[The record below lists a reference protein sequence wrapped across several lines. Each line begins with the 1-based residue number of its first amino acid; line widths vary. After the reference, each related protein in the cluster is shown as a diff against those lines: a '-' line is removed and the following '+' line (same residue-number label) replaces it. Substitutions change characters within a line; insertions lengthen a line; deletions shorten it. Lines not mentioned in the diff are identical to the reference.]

1 MLAIVNRW
9 YQILEILAAKKY
21 VSIDDLK
28 VQLHSSAQTIKKCIS
43 LLNEEIYGIAK
54 IIFENGYFELRIEE
68 YDLFLEI
75 MNGTLKG
82 ELDFNS
88 STKRISYILKRLL
101 DTNDYIL
108 IDDLSE
114 ELETSRGTVNKDIKY
129 LKELVSNFGVQ
140 LSGKTNKGM
149 YLEGEEFNFRLLY
162 LYHVYDFL
170 GKSAGLS
177 EEVIDSL
184 EEVEGLEQLD
194 QISINLLKK
203 VIDISINRIQKNR
216 RIEEQIIHYTN
227 YAQDNEVLET
237 LFYHIETRCCITLSQ
252 YERDFIS
259 FPITITN
266 TGFINTK
273 WVDQDQ
279 LENLFRK
286 MMTAIHD
293 NFLIE
298 IDDDLLYTEM
308 QHHLMFLINRMVF
321 HLETNDLF
329 FNEIEKNYPF
339 PYELAKVGITELGKQ
354 INRKPSNIEISY
366 LAIYFELILRQTKNE
381 EKRKIAIICSTG
393 RGTAALIKR
402 QVKAILGK
410 EIVIEQFS
418 EHAYEFEN
426 LKHYFAIFTTIPLKD
441 SPSEV
446 PVIRIT
452 NIFDDKW
459 IKNEWGKLSRGN
471 RLNQG
476 AFTIRFEKLEKKEAY
491 EEYLSQMV
499 ESLLHEQVVDNEF
512 KQFIFEREQKQTTIF
527 NNGVA
532 FPHAVNKKQE
542 QIVFYLGVLKEPI
555 WTEAGMIQF
564 IFLMGIPE
572 NINEK
577 TEQELLELYDTM
589 LKMVATAEIRAEILQ
604 LSQLEE
610 FLVYIKMK
618 GWFM

>member
-9 YQILEILAAKKY
+9 YQILQLLVAKKY
-21 VSIDDLK
+21 VSMDDLK

-54 IIFENGYFELRIEE
+54 IVFEKGYFELRIEE

-88 STKRISYILKRLL
+88 STKRVSYILKRLL
-101 DTNDYIL
+101 DTDDYIL
-108 IDDLSE
+108 IDDLSA

-129 LKELVSNFGVQ
+129 LKELVSAFGVQ

-162 LYHVYDFL
+162 LYHVYDFNRNTL
-170 GKSAGLS
+170 GLS
-177 EEVIDSL
+177 EEVIESL
-184 EEVEGLEQLD
+184 EAVKSLEQLD
-194 QISINLLKK
+194 QISLNLLKK
-203 VIDISINRIQKNR
+203 VIDISINRVKNNR
-216 RIEEQIIHYTN
+216 LIEKRIIHYTN
-227 YAQDNEVLET
+227 YAQDNEFLET
-237 LFYHIETRCCITLSQ
+237 LFYQIETSCQITLSQ

-273 WVDQDQ
+273 WVDQEQ
-279 LENLFRK
+279 LERLFYK
-286 MMTAIHD
+286 MMAAIHD
-293 NFLIE
+293 NFLVE
-298 IDDDLLYTEM
+298 IDDDSLFKEM
-308 QHHLMFLINRMVF
+308 QHHLMFLINRMIF

-366 LAIYFELILRQTKNE
+366 LAIYFELILRQTKNDE
-381 EKRKIAIICSTG
+381 QRKIAIICSTG

-410 EIVIEQFS
+410 EIAIEQFS
-418 EHAYEFEN
+418 ENAYEVEK
-426 LKHYFAIFTTIPLKD
+426 LKAYFAIFTTIPLKN

-471 RLNQG
+471 RLKQER
-476 AFTIRFEKLEKKEAY
+476 FTIRFEQLEQRETY
-491 EEYLSQMV
+491 EEYLMYMV
-499 ESLLHEQVVDNEF
+499 ESLLGEKIVDDEF
-512 KQFIFEREQKQTTIF
+512 KQLIFEREQKQTTFF

-532 FPHAVNKKQE
+532 FPHAVNKKQG
-542 QIVFYLGVLKEPI
+542 QIIFYLGVLKEPI

-572 NINEK
+572 NISEK

-589 LKMVATAEIRAEILQ
+589 LKMVATAQIRAELLK

-610 FLVYIKMK
+610 FLIYIKMK
-618 GWFM
+618 GWFR